1 MFQDKYVFAQL
12 TAFLNRTQ
20 FNNYVRK
27 YDGNRYV
34 KHFTCWNQL
43 LAMMFG
49 QLSNRESLRDL
60 IVAFEAHRAKQY
72 HLGLGRKPIAKTTFA
87 SANQNRDYRIFEDF
101 AFYMMEQARK
111 KRVTDIFKLKG
122 NVYAFDSTTIPLCL
136 SVFWWAKFR
145 KKKGGIK
152 AHVLYDLESQVP
164 AFFHISTASVYDS
177 KAMKEIPYESGSYY
191 VFDRGYNAFKELFK
205 IHQHESFFVVRA
217 KKNLQYKCCKWRRRL
232 PKNILTDAVIEFT
245 EYNSYRKYPEKL
257 RLVKFYDEEQGREF
271 AFLTNAFHLIAPEI
285 ANLYKNRWQ
294 IELFFKWLK
303 QHLKIKK
310 FWGTTENAVRI
321 QISSAIIA
329 YCLVA
334 IVQHDLQLKR
344 STYEVLQILSIS
356 LMDKTPLVDLFE
368 RTDFNNVKEFD
379 CPLFLGYLI
388 NI

>member
-1 MFQDKYVFAQL
+1 MNKSKYVFAQL
-12 TAFLNRTQ
+12 IEFLDSDKFRHL
-20 FNNYVRK
+20 VDK

-43 LAMMFG
+43 LALMFG

-60 IVAFEAHRAKQY
+60 IVALEAHQSKRY
-72 HLGLGRKPIAKTTFA
+72 HLGLGREPIAKTTFA
-87 SANQNRDYRIFEDF
+87 TANQNRDYRIFEEF
-101 AFYMMEQARK
+101 AFYMMDLARS
-111 KRVTDIFKLKG
+111 KRVVDIFKLKG
-122 NVYAFDSTTIPLCL
+122 KVYAFDSTTIPLCL

-164 AFFHISTASVYDS
+164 AYFHITTASVHDS

-191 VFDRGYNAFKELFK
+191 VFDRGYNAFRELYR
-205 IHQHESFFVVRA
+205 IHQHESFFIVRA
-217 KKNLQYKCCKWRRRL
+217 KKNLQYKCIKWRRRM
-232 PKNILTDAVIEFT
+232 PRNVLTDSEILLT
-245 EYNSYRKYPEKL
+245 DYITSRKYKEKL

-271 AFLTNAFHLIAPEI
+271 SFLTNAFHLSSLEVAD
-285 ANLYKNRWQ
+285 LYKNRWQ

-310 FWGTTENAVRI
+310 FWGRTENAVRI
-321 QISSAIIA
+321 QISAAIIA

-334 IVQHDLQLKR
+334 IVQHDMRLER

-356 LMDKTPLVDLFE
+356 LTDKTPLKELFE
-368 RTDFNNVKEFD
+368 KTKFNDVKEQFGPLIPGLFD
-379 CPLFLGYLI
+379 
-388 NI
+388 